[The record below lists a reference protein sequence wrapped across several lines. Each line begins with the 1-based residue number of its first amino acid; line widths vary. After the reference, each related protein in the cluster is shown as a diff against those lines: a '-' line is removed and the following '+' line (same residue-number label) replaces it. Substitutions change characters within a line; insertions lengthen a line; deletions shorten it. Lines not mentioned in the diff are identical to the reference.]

1 MSNSDHFSKVAADY
15 DAVFNLIDVVFSLE
29 SCLQYQILPLEL
41 DGEHLI
47 LGMIDPRDKEAVKFV
62 SPIIQSL
69 GYTFHTQA
77 IDTQTHQ
84 LVLAAYLKSSPNDT
98 SPREQVE
105 AKQQTSSDKIE
116 GQSQGETLDHA
127 TNNSATLFDIPE
139 EFKAKYGQGSDATLV
154 DIPNDF
160 KTEQNE
166 GSDATLVDIP
176 EEFKAKYGQG
186 SDATLVDIPND
197 FKTEQNEG
205 SDASLVDI
213 PEEFKAK
220 YGQGSDATL
229 VDIPDEAIAQ
239 QNGADFV
246 DISEESIAA
255 KLIDSLGNLNS
266 SISAQENQNKAD
278 TNDPSNSATL
288 FELPE
293 EIVQSL
299 QDLNKQNDSATLFER
314 PEEIVQKF
322 QAAEHPGESAEIIKS
337 PEEPEL
343 KINSELNQEYSRDQ
357 EVPLTL
363 NDKIDEPIKPMSKKE
378 LKSNQTMVIDSA
390 ELEQL
395 KIYSS
400 TPQLN
405 NLKINTDEKNSDR
418 QSVTSAQNPKLEADN
433 EILSNS
439 NPEILWQQL
448 LGKIVSGQI
457 DKLYFQHK
465 ENFGSILSG
474 HSGAVSPLLDKLD
487 IAVFEA
493 IVNQIKVMAK
503 LPLKKLDKYRK
514 VAIPKLYNKD
524 RVLLRVEFFPSR
536 HGEEITMQMLQG
548 EALRFYEQRQA
559 DRTMEQAISLSQKL
573 EKALGKMTRYQG
585 SIELNDLKTLN
596 TIVDKI
602 GEKLQSL
609 N

>member
-105 AKQQTSSDKIE
+105 AKQQTSSGNTE
-116 GQSQGETLDHA
+116 GQSQDEPLDHA
-127 TNNSATLFDIPE
+127 TNNSATLF
-139 EFKAKYGQGSDATLV
+139 
-154 DIPNDF
+154 
-160 KTEQNE
+160 
-166 GSDATLVDIP
+166 
-176 EEFKAKYGQG
+176 
-186 SDATLVDIPND
+186 
-197 FKTEQNEG
+197 
-205 SDASLVDI
+205 DI

-363 NDKIDEPIKPMSKKE
+363 NDKIDEPIKPRSKKE

>member
-29 SCLQYQILPLEL
+29 SCLQYQFLPLEL

-166 GSDATLVDIP
+166 GSDAT
-176 EEFKAKYGQG
+176 
-186 SDATLVDIPND
+186 
-197 FKTEQNEG
+197 
-205 SDASLVDI
+205 LVDI

-448 LGKIVSGQI
+448 LSKIVSGQI